1 LGLKKGT
8 DGSSGDWRYLWREIG
23 RRTTQPFS
31 HAPFVFYVLL
41 AILGLG
47 CLGIWVEL
55 IKVALSTGQP
65 SYDGVLTALATF
77 FPAMIGSSSLQLIL
91 CSTENRDKV
100 LVSFGYFVS
109 IVAFAA
115 VVLISV
121 LHPLLPGTTFW
132 ASVIFAVIAVW
143 LWWFTNGDDPTYK
156 SAPFDA
162 ASGGNVGRKLK
173 GDIPRDFQQ

>member
-1 LGLKKGT
+1 M
-8 DGSSGDWRYLWREIG
+8 SSESNTGARAGDWHYIRHEIR

-41 AILGLG
+41 AIILLG

-55 IKVALSTGQP
+55 IKVAISSGQP
-65 SYDGVLTALATF
+65 NYDGVLTALATF
-77 FPAMIGSSSLQLIL
+77 FPALIGSSSLQLIL
-91 CSTENRDKV
+91 SSTGNRDKV

-121 LHPLLPGTTFW
+121 LHPFLPRVTFW
-132 ASVIFAVIAVW
+132 ASVVFAVLAVW

-156 SAPFDA
+156 SAPIDA
-162 ASGGNVGRKLK
+162 PSGGNTGRQLK
-173 GDIPRDFQQ
+173 GDTSGFQE